1 MKQLLSSGIKM
12 RNVFTYMQTN
22 EPANDATC
30 SDLSRWVLEAVAN
43 SERCGICVRE
53 HGQVSYATGVV
64 PFLKYVHLIEECGP
78 NEKGDF
84 VMYKVVRT
92 KYKYTRDLS
101 VLERLASEF
110 EKLDPRLRATVE
122 DAPHLIDV
130 YEALCDI
137 LKRSFFKKAV
147 PTGADVAGLICR
159 KICHQRCLD
168 PTELRDWE
176 AVTMSTLIRVCP
188 DEHRHLEQW
197 GGDLTADCL
206 EGYCDSPFHASM
218 WSCLCEGLRLPSGDQ
233 LTAEWVNLY
242 AVQVEN
248 ALAAFVS
255 AHGMAPCP
263 ETLIQNAFYETE
275 TGKNFEVQRTCSSFL
290 GQSRSGQLKMLDRGW
305 AFLGVFP
312 MCRAP
317 LGLPLR
323 PMPPK
328 AKQRGSVADV
338 NISRAMWI
346 TREDFEQI
354 FTAAESELQEG
365 IGAAERARTLME
377 QAIALQR
384 QAQRDFESS
393 LAAVGA
399 LAQKYADASGRPPIA
414 EAASRALPSNP
425 MESQPQSEVA
435 SGTRVAK
442 ASTPP
447 MPTATQVADGADGAD
462 SDDSSSATLRTGA
475 SPLPT
480 SPNRAASSFGHPM
493 RARRRSRVDG
503 DETQSPPK
511 RRRTTDS

>member
-110 EKLDPRLRATVE
+110 EKLDPRLRATIE

-290 GQSRSGQLKMLDRGW
+290 GQSRSGQLKMVDRGW
-305 AFLGVFP
+305 APDDIGKADGFRP
-312 MCRAP
+312 SQQPERAHDDP
-317 LGLPLR
+317 APAKRAKISETAEPSPPETANPRRPQKPRSDAPWSPEARTHGKRCKKGAVNDLEEFDLALAAELSLLSEAPDERTKMAREAIRCFVCGISTLNPLR
-323 PMPPK
+323 LNDK
-328 AKQRGSVADV
+328 
-338 NISRAMWI
+338 
-346 TREDFEQI
+346 EC
-354 FTAAESELQEG
+354 LH
-365 IGAAERARTLME
+365 GACSLDC
-377 QAIALQR
+377 LQR
-384 QAQRDFESS
+384 LHSQWIDIKCDL
-393 LAAVGA
+393 LA
-399 LAQKYADASGRPPIA
+399 LDAS
-414 EAASRALPSNP
+414 LP
-425 MESQPQSEVA
+425 
-435 SGTRVAK
+435 
-442 ASTPP
+442 
-447 MPTATQVADGADGAD
+447 
-462 SDDSSSATLRTGA
+462 
-475 SPLPT
+475 
-480 SPNRAASSFGHPM
+480 
-493 RARRRSRVDG
+493 
-503 DETQSPPK
+503 
-511 RRRTTDS
+511 